1 MQTKYLNRTSPDEN
15 VRPASRIGCGYL
27 GRVTGIVG
35 VLAFLI
41 MNNGSLGVANSKPAT
56 GETVGQ
62 GVVTVNSDTTEAA
75 VFSQDHP
82 ERTVQP
88 HQQQADSIRRREES
102 GYAPLLALGNMQAG
116 AGRCHRNNVCHYS
129 VALMEAA
136 SREAAGSSGAEA
148 AVSFDPICAAKD
160 LNATTRIEELG
171 INEEVSSDK
180 LAIAGLM
187 LMTARA
193 TCAHGRIAE
202 ALEQYETLLVHTLAS
217 VEAR

>member
-1 MQTKYLNRTSPDEN
+1 MQTKYLNRTSPNEN

-88 HQQQADSIRRREES
+88 HQQQADSIRRRD
-102 GYAPLLALGNMQAG
+102 APLLALGNMQAG

-136 SREAAGSSGAEA
+136 SREAAGSSEAEA

-180 LAIAGLM
+180 LATAGLM